1 MLNFF
6 NSVIYSSANK
16 CLLKVAMYSAQM
28 EEYAKALEIYE
39 QVGISFE
46 KLNLYSTNNVSRLL
60 NCQVFM
66 PGLLHS
72 FIPNNDRNLSSPMFM
87 SVQLFLILMTNHC
100 QFIEQFVLGIY
111 IYMARLSTVESR
123 HMATPLI

>member
-72 FIPNNDRNLSSPMFM
+72 FIPNNDRNLSSPMFT

-111 IYMARLSTVESR
+111 IYMAWLSTVESR